1 MSFKYLIDSENKIVY
16 LRLVGPLT
24 KDLEIQVFK
33 NLVSAPEW
41 KKDFNILQDITQV
54 DKVTLS
60 YGDVVAIVD
69 EQANLQEKGSF
80 NAKLA
85 IVDPADSLHF
95 TGRIWQQLGKSRKI
109 DIGLY
114 RKKKEAIN
122 WLNGDLT

>member
-1 MSFKYLIDSENKIVY
+1 MEV
-16 LRLVGPLT
+16 
-24 KDLEIQVFK
+24 QVFK
-33 NLVSAPEW
+33 DLVSAPEW

-69 EQANLQEKGSF
+69 EQANLQEKGLF

-85 IVDPADSLHF
+85 IVDPINSLYF

-109 DIGLY
+109 DIGFY

-122 WLNGDLT
+122 WLIRGLT

>member
-85 IVDPADSLHF
+85 IFDPVDSLHF
-95 TGRIWQQLGKSRKI
+95 TGKIWQQLGKSRKI
-109 DIGLY
+109 DIGFY
-114 RKKKEAIN
+114 RKKK
-122 WLNGDLT
+122 